1 MPRSARLDVV
11 PVSPASDLA
20 ATLRSALNA
29 ARKAQDKERTLVLG
43 TILANLKNR
52 EIELRRPASDD
63 EVTDVLR
70 KGIKI
75 RREAVEQYTA
85 AARADLAQAEAAQIK
100 TLEEFLPPAVDPEEI
115 RAAVRAA
122 IGGGARDIGKVMA
135 QVLPQYK
142 GRADGKL
149 INQIVRE
156 ELQAG

>member
-1 MPRSARLDVV
+1 
-11 PVSPASDLA
+11 VSPEPELAS
-20 ATLRSALNA
+20 TLRAALNA
-29 ARKAQDKERTLVLG
+29 ARKAQHKERTLVLG

-52 EIELRRPASDD
+52 EIELRRPATSD

-75 RREAVEQYTA
+75 RREAVEQYRSA
-85 AARADLAQAEAAQIK
+85 GRSDLAEAEAAQIK
-100 TLEEFLPPAVDPEEI
+100 VLEEFLPAAVDPEEI
-115 RAAVRAA
+115 RAAVRSA
-122 IGGGARDIGKVMA
+122 ISGGAKDMGKVMA

>member
-1 MPRSARLDVV
+1 M
-11 PVSPASDLA
+11 SPASSLSA
-20 ATLRSALNA
+20 NLRAALNA
-29 ARKAQDKERTLVLG
+29 ARKAHDKERTLVLG

-63 EVTDVLR
+63 DVVDVLR

-75 RREAVEQYTA
+75 RREAIEQYTA
-85 AARADLAQAEAAQIK
+85 GGRQDLADIETAQIK
-100 TLEEFLPPAVDPEEI
+100 VLDEFLPPAVDPGEI
-115 RAAVRAA
+115 RAAVRSA
-122 IGGGARDIGKVMA
+122 IAGGARDMGKVMS
-135 QVLPQYK
+135 QVMPTYK

>member
-1 MPRSARLDVV
+1 MRA
-11 PVSPASDLA
+11 
-20 ATLRSALNA
+20 ALNA
-29 ARKAQDKERTLVLG
+29 ARKAQDKPRTLVLG

-52 EIELRRPASDD
+52 EIELRRPSTD
-63 EVTDVLR
+63 EEVADVLR

-75 RREAVEQYTA
+75 RREAIEQYTA
-85 AARADLAQAEAAQIK
+85 GARQDLADAEAAQIK
-100 TLEEFLPPAVDPEEI
+100 VLEEFLPPAVDPEEI

-135 QVLPQYK
+135 QVLPKYK